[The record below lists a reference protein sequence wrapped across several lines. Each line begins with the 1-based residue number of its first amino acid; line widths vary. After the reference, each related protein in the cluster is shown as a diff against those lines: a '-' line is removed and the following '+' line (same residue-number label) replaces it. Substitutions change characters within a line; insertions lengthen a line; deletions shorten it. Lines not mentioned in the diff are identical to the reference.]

1 MKFVVAA
8 LVFILALS
16 ITPKVLA
23 ENNAEHKEVVCT
35 ADQKENCVE
44 AKAEHKSEKAGHGS
58 QEDHHEKLGK
68 TMNSLFPQKQ
78 KDASHSTRP
87 TVVKLTSPKFLA
99 KIAGNSTK
107 LEWTAAEGA
116 TAYHVQVAT
125 DPNFKWL
132 VANEYWVKGTSF
144 EAERAAR
151 LAKARD
157 ELYRLEN
164 MLSVEEFNKQQEQK
178 KNEEIAATKAQRK
191 KEVEE
196 LFIKSLHEPA
206 PPNIYMTFN
215 GPVNPADAER
225 IALTVSNKVKE
236 SRTKDPSSIKRTKG
250 R

>member
-1 MKFVVAA
+1 MGELIGKG
-8 LVFILALS
+8 LM
-16 ITPKVLA
+16 ITLKGG
-23 ENNAEHKEVVCT
+23 EGRDDKIEK
-35 ADQKENCVE
+35 Q
-44 AKAEHKSEKAGHGS
+44 KAEIKRLE
-58 QEDHHEKLGK
+58 
-68 TMNSLFPQKQ
+68 
-78 KDASHSTRP
+78 
-87 TVVKLTSPKFLA
+87 SP
-99 KIAGNSTK
+99 IY
-107 LEWTAAEGA
+107 EG
-116 TAYHVQVAT
+116 
-125 DPNFKWL
+125 F
-132 VANEYWVKGTSF
+132 KGTSF